1 MDSFILGLQTIGA
14 WLLFGAPLLQA
25 ATELY
30 EEVKGWEAIKNKH
43 ESSKRKDIGKIQ
55 FWWWLL
61 PPLKIYLEK
70 RRIQKIQKT
79 YSDIKLSDE
88 TRESL
93 HKYALKVNGWSGVTI
108 GGWLAA
114 IGTTWQLVGNFEL
127 GPEIWLGLVIFFSYV
142 SILIKIKL
150 LIKK

>member
-55 FWWWLL
+55 F
-61 PPLKIYLEK
+61 
-70 RRIQKIQKT
+70 
-79 YSDIKLSDE
+79 
-88 TRESL
+88 
-93 HKYALKVNGWSGVTI
+93 
-108 GGWLAA
+108 
-114 IGTTWQLVGNFEL
+114 
-127 GPEIWLGLVIFFSYV
+127 
-142 SILIKIKL
+142 
-150 LIKK
+150 

>member
-1 MDSFILGLQTIGA
+1 M
-14 WLLFGAPLLQA
+14 
-25 ATELY
+25 
-30 EEVKGWEAIKNKH
+30 
-43 ESSKRKDIGKIQ
+43 
-55 FWWWLL
+55 

-142 SILIKIKL
+142 SILITIKL